1 MIKIVKTSTV
11 PISLS
16 VLLKGQLKF
25 LSKYFEIVG
34 VSSPGPELGEIARR
48 EDVRVQEVHM
58 ERGINPLKDA
68 VSLINMVKLLRKERP
83 MIIHSITPKAGL
95 ISMLAGWITG
105 VPIRMHTFT
114 GLIFPSKTGV
124 LQKLLI
130 MMDKLLCFAATNIY
144 PEGNGVKK
152 DLIKFRITD
161 KELSILGN
169 GNVNGVDLEYFDT
182 NLFSDLDKENIRSK
196 INLSKDDFVFVFVG
210 RLVRDK
216 GVNELIGAFDELVKT
231 NGKIKLLLIGSEES
245 DLDPLHRSSLDAIST
260 NPNIIKLGFQ
270 KDIRPFLAISDCMV
284 FPSYREGFP
293 NVVLQAGAMEVP
305 CIVTDINGSNEIIS
319 DGINGVIVPVKDENS
334 LKNAMIRIYNNPDL
348 LMSFKLNTRKII
360 EEKFDQKYVW
370 TCILEE
376 YQRLINEKNKNN
388 V

>member
-144 PEGNGVKK
+144 P
-152 DLIKFRITD
+152 
-161 KELSILGN
+161 
-169 GNVNGVDLEYFDT
+169 
-182 NLFSDLDKENIRSK
+182 
-196 INLSKDDFVFVFVG
+196 
-210 RLVRDK
+210 
-216 GVNELIGAFDELVKT
+216 
-231 NGKIKLLLIGSEES
+231 
-245 DLDPLHRSSLDAIST
+245 
-260 NPNIIKLGFQ
+260 
-270 KDIRPFLAISDCMV
+270 
-284 FPSYREGFP
+284 
-293 NVVLQAGAMEVP
+293 
-305 CIVTDINGSNEIIS
+305 
-319 DGINGVIVPVKDENS
+319 
-334 LKNAMIRIYNNPDL
+334 
-348 LMSFKLNTRKII
+348 
-360 EEKFDQKYVW
+360 
-370 TCILEE
+370 
-376 YQRLINEKNKNN
+376 
-388 V
+388 

>member
-1 MIKIVKTSTV
+1 
-11 PISLS
+11 
-16 VLLKGQLKF
+16 
-25 LSKYFEIVG
+25 
-34 VSSPGPELGEIARR
+34 
-48 EDVRVQEVHM
+48 
-58 ERGINPLKDA
+58 
-68 VSLINMVKLLRKERP
+68 
-83 MIIHSITPKAGL
+83 
-95 ISMLAGWITG
+95 
-105 VPIRMHTFT
+105 TFT

-144 PEGNGVKK
+144 PKGNGVKK